1 MQNASKNKI
10 PISVKRESGISFSS
24 TFLLWEL
31 FLLPEDFEVF
41 FFLEEVPRA
50 EELLEDDEVFDFLT
64 LPLPAIT

>member
-24 TFLLWEL
+24 TFLLREL
-31 FLLPEDFEVF
+31 FLLTEDFEVF
-41 FFLEEVPRA
+41 FFLEEVPRV